1 MGKCNNDEFWD
12 KLFQPVTW
20 MLICI
25 VNKMIECHIF
35 LYIISNDIIQPL
47 N

>member
-1 MGKCNNDEFWD
+1 MGKCNNDAFWG
-12 KLFQPVTW
+12 KLFQPVTR
-20 MLICI
+20 MLIYI

-35 LYIISNDIIQPL
+35 LYIISYDIIQPL